1 MILSSAFRGARRR
14 FVGFLENLSDM
25 ATAWIILV
33 TVLAVSL
40 SQLRWIFWMSLYF
53 SPYLPTISDIH
64 QILLRVPGRFAFF
77 ARLGPTDSAVIVAPL
92 ILHTVMICL
101 DAALVALTI
110 LRAIIRHLSVR
121 KRWSLYALAFFL
133 LAKLTFAW
141 TLVIAIPFALGFS
154 ILHFSSLPPDYAK
167 AFWLSLFRTKTRHV
181 SWLILQL
188 MAEKYNDW
196 KSKQLED
203 LAALVSDLQRAAI
216 AVCRDTWSSLNLAQ
230 KALIILPIAL
240 YYAHLQTTPASR
252 KAWRI
257 WWQRRRRLQ

>member
-14 FVGFLENLSDM
+14 FVVFLKNLSAM
-25 ATAWIILV
+25 AKAWIILV
-33 TVLAVSL
+33 TALAVSL
-40 SQLRWIFWMSLYF
+40 FQLRWIFWMSLYF
-53 SPYLPTISDIH
+53 SPCLPTISDVH
-64 QILLRVPGRFAFF
+64 QILLRVPDQFAFF
-77 ARLGPTDSAVIVAPL
+77 TTLGDSAVIVAPI
-92 ILHTVMICL
+92 ILHAVAMCL
-101 DAALVALTI
+101 DTALFAFTI
-110 LRAIIRHLSVR
+110 LRAILRHRAGRNL
-121 KRWSLYALAFFL
+121 KRSLYVGALFEVAQF
-133 LAKLTFAW
+133 TFGW
-141 TLVIAIPFALGFS
+141 TLIIAVPFALVFS
-154 ILHFSSLPPDYAK
+154 ILHFNSLPPDYAK

-181 SWLILQL
+181 SWLILQF

-196 KSKQLED
+196 KSKQLKD

-240 YYAHLQTTPASR
+240 YYAHLQTTPVSR